1 MEGTFHNPKYQTRI
15 SNVATNAVIIRRN
28 DWKRMKKDS
37 IHLTPEQI
45 AENRRRQE
53 EEKER
58 TMSNITT
65 KRSTMFVSQ
74 RSPQDTFRTHDILAS
89 TEEREYALKVAD
101 AKADE
106 ELDEI
111 KTINSQMKAALARTE
126 RDGQLH
132 ERVDRAARELQE
144 KRDWDAKMEEN
155 RQAQCRLYDERE
167 RSLKEQRRAGRAILM
182 AQIEEH
188 KINKILEAERKD
200 REARALAEQNRRIAE
215 EDRRIWLAK
224 KKRQQDFMHDCL
236 EANEAQRQRR
246 IAEREREKEEA
257 QMVIEFQAQKAL
269 REEALE
275 QERRDRAALLER
287 EVAAARKKQK
297 RSQDYQAARDEAM
310 AKKIQREKEER
321 DREREERDQLKLIE
335 TVRQVKKDREE
346 MIADKKLRLLE
357 EAHRERE
364 MHRKVMEANEIARE
378 KARKAWEAKV
388 ELDNQYRRELGE
400 EVEREYERKRIDPMA
415 KVREAEEMKRSNDA
429 YLARIEALRQKKLN
443 ELRAKGV
450 PEKYLVDIM
459 ADRFDIK

>member
-1 MEGTFHNPKYQTRI
+1 
-15 SNVATNAVIIRRN
+15 
-28 DWKRMKKDS
+28 MKKDS

-58 TMSNITT
+58 TMANITT

-74 RSPQDTFRTHDILAS
+74 RSQQDTFRTRDILTAN
-89 TEEREYALKVAD
+89 EEREYALKVAD

-144 KRDWDAKMEEN
+144 KRDWDTKMEEK

-167 RSLKEQRRAGRAILM
+167 RSLQEQRRAGRAILA

-321 DREREERDQLKLIE
+321 DREREERDQLRLIE

-429 YLARIEALRQKKLN
+429 YLARIERLRQRKLD

-459 ADRFDIK
+459 ANRFEIK

>member
-1 MEGTFHNPKYQTRI
+1 
-15 SNVATNAVIIRRN
+15 
-28 DWKRMKKDS
+28 MKKDS

-58 TMSNITT
+58 TMANITT

-74 RSPQDTFRTHDILAS
+74 RSQQDTFRTRDILTAN
-89 TEEREYALKVAD
+89 EEREYALKVAD

-144 KRDWDAKMEEN
+144 KRDWDAKMEEK

-167 RSLKEQRRAGRAILM
+167 RSLQEQRRAGRAILA

-321 DREREERDQLKLIE
+321 DREREERDQLRLIE

-429 YLARIEALRQKKLN
+429 YLARIEALRQRKLD

-459 ADRFDIK
+459 ANRFEIK